1 MLWACTSTLYSV
13 WCAVYPQ
20 IAYAKNSETPRT
32 QCIITS
38 FMRGFSRSM
47 RQSVDLAGY
56 LLLERNGVYT
66 CPPCIQFVYT
76 KKQRKE
82 KKRNRGEKAMNS
94 AGYPTILTSRTSTVA
109 KHVTYKAL
117 TPENQ
122 EKKTSYL
129 PHLVAWCGRAR
140 SPRTCS

>member
-1 MLWACTSTLYSV
+1 
-13 WCAVYPQ
+13 
-20 IAYAKNSETPRT
+20 
-32 QCIITS
+32 
-38 FMRGFSRSM
+38 MRGFSRSM

-56 LLLERNGVYT
+56 VLLERNGVYT

-76 KKQRKE
+76 KKQRKATKSNE
-82 KKRNRGEKAMNS
+82 KKRKEIGGKAMNS
-94 AGYPTILTSRTSTVA
+94 AGYPTMLTSRTSTVTE
-109 KHVTYKAL
+109 HVTYEAL

-122 EKKTSYL
+122 ERKPPYL